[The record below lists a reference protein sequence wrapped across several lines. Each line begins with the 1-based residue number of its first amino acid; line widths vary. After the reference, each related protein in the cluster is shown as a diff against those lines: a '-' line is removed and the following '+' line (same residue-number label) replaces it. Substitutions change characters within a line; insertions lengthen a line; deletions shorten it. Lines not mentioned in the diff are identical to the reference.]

1 MGGKSHGGDIPADI
15 IANLAER
22 EREILDFDSEF
33 EVSGHTTKVS
43 SFCFSFAGAKMYRI
57 CLESRKIARAV
68 FLVSCLSLSDT
79 VLDVKTVLY
88 LTLAKLS
95 DNNRS
100 YGFETVDT

>member
-1 MGGKSHGGDIPADI
+1 MPKCIGFLS
-15 IANLAER
+15 NLEKY
-22 EREILDFDSEF
+22 LQCKLSPDLL
-33 EVSGHTTKVS
+33 V
-43 SFCFSFAGAKMYRI
+43 
-57 CLESRKIARAV
+57 RAV

-95 DNNRS
+95 DNNRL